1 VARLRDQY
9 FDTIRAQVMK
19 DLGLD
24 NTFAAPRLMKITLSC
39 GVGDAKDNKKL
50 LTNALE
56 ILERV
61 SGQKPVATKARKSIA
76 QFRLRQGMV
85 VGCRVTLRGAKMYEF
100 LDRLINVVIPRI
112 RDFRGLKS
120 KFDGSGNFNMGL
132 QEQTVFP
139 EVDGDLLETPQG
151 MNIAM
156 TIRSNSD
163 EHSKALLDGY
173 KFPFR
178 RAEEEATVG

>member
-1 VARLRDQY
+1 VPRLRDQY
-9 FDTIRAQVMK
+9 FETIRPELMTS
-19 DLGLD
+19 LGLD
-24 NTFAAPRLMKITLSC
+24 NEFAAPRLMKITLSC

-56 ILERV
+56 ILQRV

-76 QFRLRQGMV
+76 QFRLRQGMT

-100 LDRLINVVIPRI
+100 LDRLINVISPRI
-112 RDFRGLKS
+112 RDFRGLKN

-132 QEQTVFP
+132 AEQSVFP

-156 TIRSNSD
+156 TIRSKSD
-163 EHSKALLDGY
+163 DHSKALLSAY

>member
-1 VARLRDQY
+1 MPRLRDQY
-9 FDTIRAQVMK
+9 FETIRPELMK
-19 DLGLD
+19 SLELD
-24 NTFAAPRLMKITLSC
+24 NEYAVPRLMKITLSC

-56 ILERV
+56 ILSRV

-76 QFRLRQGMV
+76 QFRLRQGMT

-100 LDRLINVVIPRI
+100 LDRLINVICPRI
-112 RDFRGLKS
+112 RDFRGLKN

-132 QEQTVFP
+132 AEQSVFP
-139 EVDGDLLETPQG
+139 EIDGDLLETTQG

-156 TIRSNSD
+156 TIRSKSD
-163 EHSKALLDGY
+163 DHSKALLSAY

-178 RAEEEATVG
+178 RAEEGATVG